1 MQEGNRIR
9 KCTLLQ
15 MQGVKEFYQYMQT
28 DVEKD
33 VLRSDFL
40 MRMYFGNYSD
50 DKAIKN
56 GLRMKLKGKE
66 AYIADLRLK
75 YEKWRNGITFV
86 EISLDVGI
94 ASYSAQVENIEK
106 KTRTTRSKRTR

>member
-1 MQEGNRIR
+1 MQEGKPNKKMYFITDAGRE
-9 KCTLLQ
+9 
-15 MQGVKEFYQYMQT
+15 EFYQYMQT

-56 GLRMKLKGKE
+56 GLRMKLKGKKHT
-66 AYIADLRLK
+66 LR
-75 YEKWRNGITFV
+75 IFV
-86 EISLDVGI
+86 
-94 ASYSAQVENIEK
+94 
-106 KTRTTRSKRTR
+106 